1 MMRGRRTIVPSMRRP
16 EISLRRFRMV
26 VWVAFGSL
34 YAIIVTGSLVRLTG
48 SGLGCSDW
56 PNCNATKF
64 VDVSTGHA
72 AIEQINRLFTGVVAA
87 SVILAVSSSVLLKPR
102 SRRITANAAFLVL
115 GVLIQVVLGAYVVLT
130 GLNPW
135 SNMAHFLVSIILVSA
150 AFVLVKRVECLLA
163 PVAAAKCEDSWLR
176 RCLFA
181 TTSAVLFLGTV
192 VTGAGP
198 HSGAEQATR
207 LGISVKHATQ
217 MHSIAVWIMVFIAVL
232 TTIRARKNSTRWA
245 HEGQMMLRL
254 LAALCAQGFIG
265 YVQYFAGVPAPLV
278 AVHVALSVIVW
289 LCAFAVFLPASTL
302 LVLD

>member
-1 MMRGRRTIVPSMRRP
+1 MSRP
-16 EISLRRFRMV
+16 DISLQRFRLV

-56 PNCNATKF
+56 PNCNNTKF
-64 VDVSTGHA
+64 VDISTGHA

-87 SVILAVSSSVLLKPR
+87 AVIVAVSTSVLLRPR
-102 SRRITANAAFLVL
+102 SKKITVNAAILVI

-135 SNMAHFLVSIILVSA
+135 SNMAHFLVSIGLVTA
-150 AFVLVKRVECLLA
+150 AYVLVRRVEVLIDGNQTYEFRDK
-163 PVAAAKCEDSWLR
+163 PLR
-176 RCLFA
+176 WALFLM
-181 TTSAVLFLGTV
+181 TCAVMFLGTV

-207 LGISVKHATQ
+207 LGISVRSATQ
-217 MHSIAVWIMVFIAVL
+217 MHSVSVWILVFVALAL
-232 TTIRARKNSTRWA
+232 TLRARRSPIRWKY
-245 HEGQMMLRL
+245 EGTMLMRL
-254 LAALCAQGFIG
+254 IAALSAQGFIG
-265 YVQYFAGVPAPLV
+265 YVQYLAGVPAPLV

-289 LCAFAVFLPASTL
+289 LCSFAVFLPASTL

>member
-1 MMRGRRTIVPSMRRP
+1 MPSMSRP
-16 EISLRRFRMV
+16 EISLQKFRLV

-34 YAIIVTGSLVRLTG
+34 YAIIITGSLVRLTG

-56 PNCNATKF
+56 PNCNETKF
-64 VDVSTGHA
+64 VDISTGHA

-87 SVILAVSSSVLLKPR
+87 AVIVAVSTSVLLRPR
-102 SRRITANAAFLVL
+102 LRKITANAAVLVF
-115 GVLIQVVLGAYVVLT
+115 GVLVQVVLGAYVVLT

-135 SNMAHFLVSIILVSA
+135 SNMAHFLVSIALVSA
-150 AFVLVKRVECLLA
+150 AYVLVRRVEVLINPPDA
-163 PVAAAKCEDSWLR
+163 DEIRDKPLR
-176 RCLFA
+176 WVLFSM
-181 TTSAVLFLGTV
+181 TCAVLFLGTV

-207 LGISVKHATQ
+207 LGISVRRATQ
-217 MHSIAVWIMVFIAVL
+217 MHSISVWVMVFVALVL
-232 TTIRARKNSTRWA
+232 TLRARKSSARWNR
-245 HEGQMMLRL
+245 EGTTMMRL
-254 LAALCAQGFIG
+254 MAALCAQGFIG

>member
-1 MMRGRRTIVPSMRRP
+1 MPTMRRP

-163 PVAAAKCEDSWLR
+163 PVAAGKCEDPWLR

-217 MHSIAVWIMVFIAVL
+217 MHSIAVWIMVLMAVL
-232 TTIRARKNSTRWA
+232 ITIRARKNSTRWA

>member
-1 MMRGRRTIVPSMRRP
+1 MSRP
-16 EISLRRFRMV
+16 GISLQKFRLI

-34 YAIIVTGSLVRLTG
+34 FAIMVTGSLVRLTG

-56 PNCNATKF
+56 PNCNETKF

-87 SVILAVSSSVLLKPR
+87 SVIIAVSCSVLLRPR
-102 SRRITANAAFLVL
+102 SRAITANAGLLVV
-115 GVLIQVVLGAYVVLT
+115 GVLIQVVLGAYVVWT

-135 SNMAHFLVSIILVSA
+135 SNMAHFLVSIVLVSA
-150 AFVLVKRVECLLA
+150 AFVLVKRVELLIQ
-163 PVAAAKCEDSWLR
+163 PKERVIVRDKPLR
-176 RCLFA
+176 WTLFGV
-181 TTSAVLFLGTV
+181 TCVVIFLGTV

-198 HSGAEQATR
+198 HSGAEMATR
-207 LGISVKHATQ
+207 LGINVRFATQ
-217 MHSIAVWIMVFIAVL
+217 MHSFSSWILVFVVVVL
-232 TTIRARKNSTRWA
+232 SVRARRIASRWND
-245 HEGQMMLRL
+245 EGPAMLRL
-254 LAALCAQGFIG
+254 LGALIAQGFIG

>member
-1 MMRGRRTIVPSMRRP
+1 MPSMRRP

-102 SRRITANAAFLVL
+102 SRRITANAAFMVL

-163 PVAAAKCEDSWLR
+163 PVAAGQCEDPWLR

-217 MHSIAVWIMVFIAVL
+217 MHSIAVWIMVLMAVL
-232 TTIRARKNSTRWA
+232 ITIRARKNSTRWA

>member
-1 MMRGRRTIVPSMRRP
+1 MRLP
-16 EISLRRFRMV
+16 EMSLQKFRLV
-26 VWVAFGSL
+26 AWAAFGSL
-34 YAIIVTGSLVRLTG
+34 YAIVVTGSLVRLTG

-56 PNCNATKF
+56 PNCNSTKF
-64 VDVSTGHA
+64 VDISTGHA

-87 SVILAVSSSVLLKPR
+87 SVIVAVSCSVLLRPR
-102 SRRITANAAFLVL
+102 SRRITANAGLLVI
-115 GVLIQVVLGAYVVLT
+115 GVLVQVVLGAYVVIT

-135 SNMAHFLVSIILVSA
+135 SNMAHFLVSIVLVSA
-150 AFVLVKRVECLLA
+150 AFVLVKRVELLIG
-163 PVAAAKCEDSWLR
+163 PLSPHEIRDKPLR
-176 RCLFA
+176 WTLI
-181 TTSAVLFLGTV
+181 TVTAVVVFLGTV

-217 MHSIAVWIMVFIAVL
+217 MHSVSVWIMVLVAVL
-232 TTIRARKNSTRWA
+232 VAVRARKNAEQWSS
-245 HEGQMMLRL
+245 EGPKMLRL
-254 LAALCAQGFIG
+254 LSALLAQGFIG

>member
-1 MMRGRRTIVPSMRRP
+1 MKGRTSVPSMSRP
-16 EISLRRFRMV
+16 EISLQKFHLV

-34 YAIIVTGSLVRLTG
+34 YAIIITGSLVRLTG

-56 PNCNATKF
+56 PNCNETKF
-64 VDVSTGHA
+64 VDISTGHA
-72 AIEQINRLFTGVVAA
+72 AIEQINRLFTGFVAA
-87 SVILAVSSSVLLKPR
+87 AVIVAVSTSVLLRPR
-102 SRRITANAAFLVL
+102 LRRITANAALLVL
-115 GVLIQVVLGAYVVLT
+115 GVLVQVVLGAYVVLT

-135 SNMAHFLVSIILVSA
+135 SNMAHFLVSIALVSA
-150 AFVLVKRVECLLA
+150 AYVLVRRVEVLINPGDA
-163 PVAAAKCEDSWLR
+163 YEIRDKPLR
-176 RCLFA
+176 WVLFVM
-181 TTSAVLFLGTV
+181 TCAVLFLGTV

-207 LGISVKHATQ
+207 LGISVRRATQ
-217 MHSIAVWIMVFIAVL
+217 MHSISVWVMVFVALVL
-232 TTIRARKNSTRWA
+232 TLRARKSSSRWNR
-245 HEGQMMLRL
+245 EGTTMMRL
-254 LAALCAQGFIG
+254 MAALCAQGFIG

>member
-1 MMRGRRTIVPSMRRP
+1 MRGSTSVPSMSRP
-16 EISLRRFRMV
+16 EISLQKFRLV

-34 YAIIVTGSLVRLTG
+34 YAIIITGSLVRLTG

-56 PNCNATKF
+56 PNCNETKF
-64 VDVSTGHA
+64 VDISTGHA

-87 SVILAVSSSVLLKPR
+87 AVIVAVSTSVLLRPR
-102 SRRITANAAFLVL
+102 LRKVTANAALLVL
-115 GVLIQVVLGAYVVLT
+115 GVLVQVVLGAYVVLT

-135 SNMAHFLVSIILVSA
+135 SNMAHFLVSIALVSA
-150 AFVLVKRVECLLA
+150 AYVLVRRVEVLINPGDA
-163 PVAAAKCEDSWLR
+163 YEIRDKPLR
-176 RCLFA
+176 WVLFVM
-181 TTSAVLFLGTV
+181 TCAVLFLGTV

-207 LGISVKHATQ
+207 LGISVRRATQ
-217 MHSIAVWIMVFIAVL
+217 MHSISVWVMVFVALVL
-232 TTIRARKNSTRWA
+232 TLRARKSSARWSR
-245 HEGQMMLRL
+245 EGTTMMRL
-254 LAALCAQGFIG
+254 MAALCAQGFIG

>member
-1 MMRGRRTIVPSMRRP
+1 MRGSTSVPSMSRP
-16 EISLRRFRMV
+16 EISLQKFRLV

-34 YAIIVTGSLVRLTG
+34 YAIIITGSLVRLTG

-56 PNCNATKF
+56 PNCNETKF
-64 VDVSTGHA
+64 VDISTGHA

-87 SVILAVSSSVLLKPR
+87 AVIVAVSTSVLLRPR
-102 SRRITANAAFLVL
+102 LRKVTANAALLVL
-115 GVLIQVVLGAYVVLT
+115 GVLVQVVLGAYVVLT

-135 SNMAHFLVSIILVSA
+135 SNMAHFLVSIALVSA
-150 AFVLVKRVECLLA
+150 AYVLVRRVEVLINPGDA
-163 PVAAAKCEDSWLR
+163 YEIRDKPLR
-176 RCLFA
+176 WVLFVM
-181 TTSAVLFLGTV
+181 TCAVLFLGTV

-207 LGISVKHATQ
+207 LGISVRRATQ
-217 MHSIAVWIMVFIAVL
+217 MHSISVWVMVFVALVL
-232 TTIRARKNSTRWA
+232 TLRARKSSARWSR
-245 HEGQMMLRL
+245 EGTTMMRL
-254 LAALCAQGFIG
+254 MAALCAQGFIG
-265 YVQYFAGVPAPLV
+265 YVQYFAGVPTPLV

>member
-1 MMRGRRTIVPSMRRP
+1 MRGRRTIVPSMRRP

-56 PNCNATKF
+56 PNCSATKF

-87 SVILAVSSSVLLKPR
+87 SVILAVSSSALLKPR

-150 AFVLVKRVECLLA
+150 AFVLVKRVECLIA
-163 PVAAAKCEDSWLR
+163 PIAAAKCEDPWLR

-217 MHSIAVWIMVFIAVL
+217 MHSIAVWIMVLMAVL
-232 TTIRARKNSTRWA
+232 ITIRARKNSTHWA

>member
-1 MMRGRRTIVPSMRRP
+1 MRGSTSVPSMSRP
-16 EISLRRFRMV
+16 EISLQKFRLV

-34 YAIIVTGSLVRLTG
+34 YAIIITGSLVRLTG

-56 PNCNATKF
+56 PNCNETKF
-64 VDVSTGHA
+64 VDISTGHA

-87 SVILAVSSSVLLKPR
+87 AVIVAVSTSVLLRPR
-102 SRRITANAAFLVL
+102 LRKVTANAALLVL
-115 GVLIQVVLGAYVVLT
+115 GVLVQVVLGAYVVLT

-135 SNMAHFLVSIILVSA
+135 SNMAHFLVSIALVSA
-150 AFVLVKRVECLLA
+150 AYVLVRRVEVLINPGDA
-163 PVAAAKCEDSWLR
+163 YETRDKPLR
-176 RCLFA
+176 WVLFVM
-181 TTSAVLFLGTV
+181 TCAVLFLGTV

-207 LGISVKHATQ
+207 LGISVRRATQ
-217 MHSIAVWIMVFIAVL
+217 MHSISVWVMVFVALVL
-232 TTIRARKNSTRWA
+232 TLRARKSSARWNR
-245 HEGQMMLRL
+245 EGTTMMRL
-254 LAALCAQGFIG
+254 MAALCAQGFIG

>member
-1 MMRGRRTIVPSMRRP
+1 MPRP
-16 EISLRRFRMV
+16 EISLQRFRLV

-56 PNCNATKF
+56 PNCNNTKF
-64 VDVSTGHA
+64 VDISTGHA

-87 SVILAVSSSVLLKPR
+87 AVIVAVSTSVLLRPR
-102 SRRITANAAFLVL
+102 SKKITVNAAILVI

-135 SNMAHFLVSIILVSA
+135 SNMAHFLVSIGLVTA
-150 AFVLVKRVECLLA
+150 AYVLVRRVEVLIDGNETYEFRDKPLRWALFLLT
-163 PVAAAKCEDSWLR
+163 C
-176 RCLFA
+176 
-181 TTSAVLFLGTV
+181 AVMFLGTV

-207 LGISVKHATQ
+207 LGISVRSATQ
-217 MHSIAVWIMVFIAVL
+217 MHSVSVWILVFVTLAL
-232 TTIRARKNSTRWA
+232 TLRARRSPIRWKY
-245 HEGQMMLRL
+245 EGTMLMRL
-254 LAALCAQGFIG
+254 IAALSAQGFIG

-289 LCAFAVFLPASTL
+289 LCSFAVFLPASTL